1 MTPPLQMMI
10 RYLKLRL
17 SSQSDYDKE
26 EPPSSAVLM
35 LAPFTNSKQFGDLV
49 DNKTTRQKF

>member
-1 MTPPLQMMI
+1 MTTPLQMMI

-35 LAPFTNSKQFGDLV
+35 LPLQIRNNLV
-49 DNKTTRQKF
+49 I

>member
-26 EPPSSAVLM
+26 EPPSSAVL
-35 LAPFTNSKQFGDLV
+35 LPLQIRNNLV
-49 DNKTTRQKF
+49 I